1 MGLLLSRNGAIVTL
15 AEISR
20 TDVRFGDKT
29 VLKAIDW
36 RVGRGE
42 NWVVVGGNGAGKSTL
57 LKLLRCEAW
66 PDPETGG
73 MVRYDLFGEGLTES
87 AAGVRENIV
96 AISGEKQESYAR
108 HEWNMDGLSAV
119 LTGLTDSAWFQ
130 GTPSDEQLRAART
143 VLDALG
149 LSALAAKRTLEMSQG
164 ELRKI
169 LLARALIAAPRL
181 LILDEFCNGLD
192 IPSRRDLLRLIENTA
207 RLGIQIIMT
216 THRPDEVILSVTH
229 ALLLKDGQ
237 IVAQGPKASVLTEAN
252 LKRTLESAFL
262 KATGVPAPVP
272 AKTDFANPSLFS
284 LRDVHVILDGTPVL
298 HSVDWEMR
306 RDENW
311 AVLGTNGAGKST
323 FLRLLLGDCFPAL
336 GGQIVRFGD
345 DAPMSLWDIRKRIGH
360 VSAALQTHYDP
371 SVIGREVVLSGFFGS
386 VGLYETPTKT
396 QEDHARDIIERFGLT
411 ALAMRPLGAM
421 SYGQA
426 RKFFLA
432 RALVHDPE
440 VLILDEAFDGLDI
453 PAREE
458 ALHLLETLAHTT
470 PTRFVMVTH
479 HLDELV
485 PSVTH
490 ILLLKDG
497 HVADSG
503 PRAHILHPE
512 RFDAVFH
519 AKTETGHHDT
529 QERLKS
535 ILKQTS
541 SSEVK

>member
-1 MGLLLSRNGAIVTL
+1 MTL

-20 TDVRFGDKT
+20 ADVRFGDKT

-36 RVGRGE
+36 RIGRGE

-73 MVRYDLFGEGLTES
+73 AVRYDLFGEGLTES
-87 AAGVRENIV
+87 AAGVRESIV

-108 HEWNMDGLSAV
+108 HDWNMDGLSAV

-130 GTPSDEQLRAART
+130 GTPSDEELRAART
-143 VLDALG
+143 VLEALG
-149 LSALAAKRTLEMSQG
+149 LLALAAKRTLEMSQG

-181 LILDEFCNGLD
+181 LISDEFCNGLD
-192 IPSRRDLLRLIENTA
+192 IPSRRDLLRLIGNIA
-207 RLGIQIIMT
+207 RLDVQIIMT
-216 THRPDEVILSVTH
+216 THRPDEIIESVTH

-252 LKRTLESAFL
+252 LKRTLEGENRETSKAPFL
-262 KATGVPAPVP
+262 TPT
-272 AKTDFANPSLFS
+272 KTAFANPSLFS
-284 LRDVHVILDGTPVL
+284 LRDVQVILDGTPVL
-298 HSVDWEMR
+298 HGVDWEMR

-311 AVLGTNGAGKST
+311 AVLGPNGAGKST

-371 SVIGREVVLSGFFGS
+371 LTTGREVVLSGFFGS
-386 VGLYETPTKT
+386 IGLYETPTKA
-396 QEDHARDIIERFGLT
+396 QETRAHDIIECFSLT
-411 ALAMRPLGAM
+411 ALAARSLGTM

-426 RKFFLA
+426 RKFLLA

-458 ALHLLETLAHTT
+458 ALHLLEALARTT

-497 HVADSG
+497 HVADNG

-519 AKTETGHHDT
+519 TRTETGHYDT

-535 ILKQTS
+535 ILRQTPR
-541 SSEVK
+541 SEEK